1 MLEEDLAVFFD
12 AEELA
17 ETITV
22 EGVELVGFLTENKKT
37 PSKSDQYGVFIEKKV
52 LSIKK
57 ENWQELGSPS
67 FGYTLHVN
75 EIENC
80 SVLDKLFIPVEK
92 YPELLPEIES
102 KNSKYE
108 NFRKEVKANVN

>member
-1 MLEEDLAVFFD
+1 MSFKTMLEEDLVVFFD

-37 PSKSDQYGVFIEKKV
+37 PSKSDQYGVFTEKKV

-75 EIENC
+75 EENYL
-80 SVLDKLFIPVEK
+80 V
-92 YPELLPEIES
+92 
-102 KNSKYE
+102 
-108 NFRKEVKANVN
+108 KEVNYKNGVVSLNLEGVRS